1 MKTFEA
7 IIYEVI
13 DGVAH
18 LTLNAPKKHNAM
30 SVKMLDEIQE
40 AVWEADNNNAV
51 HCILIKGAG
60 PSFCAGYDLG
70 GGGYNSGLDGEARY
84 RGGREID
91 DDSWNIERS
100 NAKIMSIFDLHKP
113 VVAQVHGNCLAG
125 GTDLALMCDMV
136 ICSDDAVFGFPAAR
150 GMGTLPTNMWLYHTS
165 PQWAKR
171 LFLTGDTIC
180 GKDAAKI
187 GLVLKSVPNDVLAA
201 ECEYLT
207 RRMALIDHHV
217 LSCNKRV
224 LNMGLELM
232 GAKTLQ
238 RFAGEMDARGHKA
251 PAGKIFNKNFKE
263 HGLKGAFQIRDEP
276 FGDSMVSVDEPDVS
290 KKS

>member
-1 MKTFEA
+1 MYEFET
-7 IIYEVI
+7 IIYEVAEGWASI
-13 DGVAH
+13 
-18 LTLNAPKKHNAM
+18 TLNAPKKHNAM
-30 SVKMLDEIQE
+30 SPQMLEEIQ
-40 AVWEADNNNAV
+40 AAMLEADNDNAV
-51 HCILIKGAG
+51 HCVLIKGAG
-60 PSFCAGYDLG
+60 PSFCAGYDIG
-70 GGGYNSGLDGEARY
+70 GGGKNIGLNESAQY
-84 RGGREID
+84 RRGREID
-91 DDSWNIERS
+91 DDSWHIEQS
-100 NAKIMSIFDLHKP
+100 NKRLITIFDMHKP

-150 GMGTLPTNMWLYHTS
+150 GMGTLPLNMWLYHTS

-171 LFLTGDTIC
+171 LFLTGDTIA
-180 GKDAAKI
+180 GEDAAKI
-187 GLVLKSVPNDVLAA
+187 GLVLKSVPKELLAA
-201 ECEYLT
+201 ECRHVV

-251 PAGKIFNKNFKE
+251 KAGTVFTNNVKV
-263 HGLKGAFQIRDEP
+263 HGLKAAFQQRDEP
-276 FGDSMVSVDEPDVS
+276 FGYSMVSVDRPEAS
-290 KKS
+290 E

>member
-1 MKTFEA
+1 MKLFESVN
-7 IIYEVI
+7 YEVI
-13 DGVAH
+13 EGVAH
-18 LTLNAPKKHNAM
+18 LALNAPKKHNAM
-30 SVKMLDEIQE
+30 SGKMLDEIH
-40 AVWEADNNNAV
+40 AAMWEADNDNDV
-51 HCILIKGAG
+51 HCVLLKGEG

-70 GGGYNSGLDGEARY
+70 GGGYLSGLNEQGSY

-91 DDSWNIERS
+91 DDSWQIERS
-100 NAKIMSIFDLHKP
+100 NAKIIAIFDMHKP

-171 LFLTGDTIC
+171 LFLTGDTIS

-187 GLVLKSVPNDVLAA
+187 GLVLKSVPSDLLAA
-201 ECEYLT
+201 ECEHVT

-217 LSCNKRV
+217 LAVNKRV

-251 PAGKIFNKNFKE
+251 PACKQFMKNVKE
-263 HGLKGAFQIRDEP
+263 HGLKGAFEIRDQP
-276 FGDSMVSVDEPDVS
+276 FGDSMVSVDKPDVS
-290 KKS
+290 K

>member
-1 MKTFEA
+1 MNNFES
-7 IIYEVI
+7 ILYEVKQ
-13 DGVAH
+13 GVAYV
-18 LTLNAPKKHNAM
+18 TLNAPKKHNAM
-30 SVKMLDEIQE
+30 SVQMLDEIQ
-40 AVWEADNNNAV
+40 AAMWEADNDNAV
-51 HCILIKGAG
+51 HCVLLKGEG

-70 GGGYNSGLDGEARY
+70 GVGNKKQLNEEKSY
-84 RGGREID
+84 RRNREID
-91 DDSWNIERS
+91 DDSWHIERS
-100 NAKIMSIFDLHKP
+100 NAKIQTIFDMHKP
-113 VVAQVHGNCLAG
+113 VLAQVHGNCLAG

-187 GLVLKSVPNDVLAA
+187 GLVLKSVPGDLLAA
-201 ECEYLT
+201 ECEFLVK
-207 RRMALIDHHV
+207 RMALIDHHV

-251 PAGKIFNKNFKE
+251 PAGKEFINNVKE
-263 HGLKGAFQIRDEP
+263 LGLKGAFEKRDAP
-276 FGDSMVSVDEPDVS
+276 FGHSMVSVDKPEAS
-290 KKS
+290 Q